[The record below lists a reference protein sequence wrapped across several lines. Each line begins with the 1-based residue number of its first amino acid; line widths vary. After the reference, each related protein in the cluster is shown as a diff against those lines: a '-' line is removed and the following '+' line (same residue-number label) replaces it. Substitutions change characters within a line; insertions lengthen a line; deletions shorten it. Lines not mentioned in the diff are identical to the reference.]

1 MATVDFLYCGNCGLL
16 SQTEYWLL
24 CPCRGQPIRRMAVR
38 AEDAEQVRDAIRR
51 GGRVRVGQQSYL
63 EGEHHGD

>member
-1 MATVDFLYCGNCGLL
+1 MATVDFMYCGACGSL

-24 CPCRGQPIRRMAVR
+24 CPCPERPIRRIAVQE
-38 AEDAEQVRDAIRR
+38 EDVGQVWAAIRR

-63 EGEHHGD
+63 AGD